1 MSNDDD
7 DDEEEEVDERL
18 SESLSLPFPFFA
30 LVFFTLG
37 ETFLLAPLLL
47 STSLLADLRD
57 SSLLLVVVLSLS
69 VDSVTLLSSA
79 DDVDDG
85 DEAEACL
92 FAEVPFAF
100 LLMAGLA
107 AAAGLF
113 TSFFF
118 GTAGATT
125 GCGEGIAAGDTDLE
139 LVELVSLSMT
149 EEDVV
154 VVSLAKDEDVEDD
167 E

>member
-7 DDEEEEVDERL
+7 DDDDEEVDERL

-57 SSLLLVVVLSLS
+57 SSLLLLLSLS

-85 DEAEACL
+85 DEAETCL